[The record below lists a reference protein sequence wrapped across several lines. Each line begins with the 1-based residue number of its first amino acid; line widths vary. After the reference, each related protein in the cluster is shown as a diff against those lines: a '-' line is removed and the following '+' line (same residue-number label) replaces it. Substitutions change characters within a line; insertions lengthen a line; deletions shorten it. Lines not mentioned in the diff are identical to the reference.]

1 MRTEV
6 TNQENNIATPE
17 YDTIDKEI
25 LEQEWE
31 LLIDDDIIE
40 EYKKGETNETTVWW
54 HVQYKHLMFLV
65 QSRTEMLTSIDNDDS
80 GTEEL
85 KAKLLRELRRRPN
98 PNKKQLEEFLQKM
111 REQHQKQTSG
121 KNEEEIQKN
130 YEWTGMNEKVEKV
143 MTQTKTEVCK
153 RVESDMNNDDIA
165 REVFERR
172 MSAMQT
178 YESRTGMGVDT
189 AKQVYKQESES
200 DREQE
205 QTEQILGLL
214 ETETLPNSPSL

>member
-1 MRTEV
+1 M
-6 TNQENNIATPE
+6 N
-17 YDTIDKEI
+17 
-25 LEQEWE
+25 
-31 LLIDDDIIE
+31 
-40 EYKKGETNETTVWW
+40 
-54 HVQYKHLMFLV
+54 
-65 QSRTEMLTSIDNDDS
+65 NDDS
-80 GTEEL
+80 GQEEL
-85 KAKLLRELRRRPN
+85 KAKLLEELRRRPN
-98 PNKKQLEEFLQKM
+98 PNRKQLEEFLKKI
-111 REQHQKQTSG
+111 REQHQKQARG
-121 KNEEEIQKN
+121 KNEEKIQKSD
-130 YEWTGMNEKVEKV
+130 EWTGMNEKVKKV
-143 MTQTKTEVCK
+143 MTQTKTEICK

-200 DREQE
+200 DKERE